1 MPVDSSWLRQGAV
14 NVKQGSA
21 DIVGVGTLWKGQITA
36 GDLFLGP
43 DGAWYEVAA
52 AAADTSLQLR
62 TPYKGATAGN
72 QPYAVVR
79 NFTAQP
85 WSDTASRLSEMVLL
99 WRMTLKGF
107 NDVLRSDAPTVTLYD
122 EDGAGS
128 PVMSWKGADKA
139 IKDAMASIE
148 TARKVV
154 VDGSA
159 DLLAY
164 RDAAGASAK
173 AAKGSQDAAAN
184 SAKAAATS
192 ASAADGSNKAA
203 KASQDAAAGS
213 AGAAAGSAAAADD
226 SAKSAKSSQDAAA
239 ASAQAGAGSASAADA
254 SAKAAK
260 TSQDAAANSAK
271 ASASSASAAEASN
284 KAAKA
289 SQGAAADS
297 ASAAAVSATA
307 ADASAKAAKASQDA
321 AADSASAAAASAT
334 ASDGSAKAA
343 ANSAKAAASSE
354 AKLKDAAAAVEAAKQ
369 IATTKADKATTLAG
383 YGIDDGPLCVFRGE
397 LSGQMDINDCR
408 LNGWYRQ
415 AANANAASG
424 SNYPPLKDAGA
435 LTVQTSGNMTFQQY
449 QTYSYRNTQL
459 YFRSL
464 YNGQWGEWRRV
475 WHDANFDPTT
485 KADKATTLAG
495 YGITDAQPQSAN
507 LAALAKLDAVGL
519 YTRTGAG
526 GATVRTLT
534 AGQGIS
540 VTNGDGKA
548 GNPAI
553 GLSSDSATALQ
564 RVRGTI
570 KEVFVPGDR
579 DTFYPVGVSPDISDM
594 DSGYVM
600 SVRVSRPWVHK
611 DQDGLGSYSADV
623 WARLSRWGNT
633 VGEVFSIMQRQGNG
647 TYTWGLGRVEV
658 RGRSRW
664 LILWLRGGMSHTIQ
678 LLDIVSDLK
687 ILMPG
692 KDGKLVSL
700 ESAQYG
706 NEVWEPLK
714 GDDKQPLYGLL
725 NVETRPHA
733 PLQFNS
739 LEKAD
744 AIFVPRPATD
754 TAGANGYL
762 IPGAYRV
769 ELGGHSALLADIQ
782 CDGGSTPRL
791 QLIARYG
798 NELWFRT
805 ARDRHEVWD
814 GVGLQQNR
822 IWHSGNFDP
831 SAPRAAA
838 QFTRATLPAAGS
850 MPGGIA
856 YITDGP
862 SGPTHVFSNGQ
873 KWRVPALTDL

>member
-14 NVKQGSA
+14 NVKQGST

-62 TPYKGATAGN
+62 TPYQGATAGN

-122 EDGAGS
+122 EAGAGF

-139 IKDAMASIE
+139 IKDALAGMEA
-148 TARKVV
+148 ARKVV

-173 AAKGSQDAAAN
+173 AAKTSQDASGVSAAAAAN
-184 SAKAAATS
+184 SLAAVRLSESNVAASLATVRDLQGKAQ
-192 ASAADGSNKAA
+192 
-203 KASQDAAAGS
+203 ASQV
-213 AGAAAGSAAAADD
+213 
-226 SAKSAKSSQDAAA
+226 
-239 ASAQAGAGSASAADA
+239 AADA
-254 SAKAAK
+254 SAKAA
-260 TSQDAAANSAK
+260 
-271 ASASSASAAEASN
+271 ASS
-284 KAAKA
+284 
-289 SQGAAADS
+289 Q
-297 ASAAAVSATA
+297 
-307 ADASAKAAKASQDA
+307 
-321 AADSASAAAASAT
+321 AAAAT
-334 ASDGSAKAA
+334 
-343 ANSAKAAASSE
+343 SE
-354 AKLKDAAAAVEAAKQ
+354 AKLADAASVVDQARQISSTMVKKGDPIKVAAPNGAGAALDVFSTGSGKLTAYGPKGDGCLLDLDAVPADGDQSSSIRMFRAVKTTGPAMLDMYAADGTSTLVHRFGVRGTDSYLHQQGGRVQIGRVGMPSRLDVVGSVRANTFRAAKGLPNNDDASVGFAFGPDGDTGMFTDYSGQ
-369 IATTKADKATTLAG
+369 NENTGSRTINLRVDSQDVLIADVTGGMWAKG
-383 YGIDDGPLCVFRGE
+383 YGWLHEKF
-397 LSGQMDINDCR
+397 
-408 LNGWYRQ
+408 
-415 AANANAASG
+415 AS
-424 SNYPPLKDAGA
+424 
-435 LTVQTSGNMTFQQY
+435 
-449 QTYSYRNTQL
+449 
-459 YFRSL
+459 
-464 YNGQWGEWRRV
+464 
-475 WHDANFDPTT
+475 
-485 KADKATTLAG
+485 KATTLAG

-519 YTRTGAG
+519 YASTGAG

-540 VTNGDGKA
+540 VANGDGKA

-553 GLSSDSATALQ
+553 GLSSDSAAALQ

-579 DTFYPVGVSPDISDM
+579 DTFYPVGVSPNGDEVG
-594 DSGYVM
+594 SGYTM
-600 SVRVSRPWVHK
+600 AVRVFRSWVHEGEP
-611 DQDGLGSYSADV
+611 GLGSYSADI
-623 WARLSRWGNT
+623 WARLSCWGNT
-633 VGEVFSIMQRQGNG
+633 AGEVFSVMQRQGG
-647 TYTWGLGRVEV
+647 GAYSWGVGRVEA
-658 RGRSRW
+658 RGRTPW

-678 LLDIVSDLK
+678 LLDVVSDLK
-687 ILMPG
+687 ILLPG
-692 KDGKLVSL
+692 KDGKVVTY
-700 ESAQYG
+700 ESAQFG

-725 NVETRPHA
+725 NFEVRPHA
-733 PLQFNS
+733 PLKFES
-739 LEKAD
+739 LERSEQ
-744 AIFVPRPATD
+744 IFVPRPATD
-754 TAGANGYL
+754 VAGANGYL

-769 ELGGHSALLADIQ
+769 ELGGQSALLAEIQ

-791 QLIARYG
+791 QLIAKYG

-805 ARDRHEVWD
+805 ARDRHENWD

-831 SAPRAAA
+831 SAPRVAA

-850 MPGGIA
+850 MPGAIA

>member
-52 AAADTSLQLR
+52 AAADASLQLR
-62 TPYKGATAGN
+62 TPYAGATAGN
-72 QPYAVVR
+72 QPYAIVR

-122 EDGAGS
+122 EDGAGF
-128 PVMSWKGADKA
+128 PVMSWKAADKA
-139 IKDAMASIE
+139 VKDALAGMEA
-148 TARKVV
+148 ARKVV

-173 AAKGSQDAAAN
+173 AAASSQ
-184 SAKAAATS
+184 
-192 ASAADGSNKAA
+192 
-203 KASQDAAAGS
+203 
-213 AGAAAGSAAAADD
+213 AAAA
-226 SAKSAKSSQDAAA
+226 A
-239 ASAQAGAGSASAADA
+239 
-254 SAKAAK
+254 
-260 TSQDAAANSAK
+260 
-271 ASASSASAAEASN
+271 
-284 KAAKA
+284 
-289 SQGAAADS
+289 
-297 ASAAAVSATA
+297 
-307 ADASAKAAKASQDA
+307 
-321 AADSASAAAASAT
+321 
-334 ASDGSAKAA
+334 
-343 ANSAKAAASSE
+343 SE
-354 AKLKDAAAAVEAAKQ
+354 AKLKDASAAVEAAKQ

-397 LSGQMDINDCR
+397 LPGQMDINDCR

-415 AANANAASG
+415 STNANAASG

-449 QTYSYRNTQL
+449 QTYSYKNTQL

-507 LAALAKLDAVGL
+507 LTALSKLDAVGL
-519 YTRTGAG
+519 YTSTGAG

-540 VTNGDGKA
+540 VVNGDGKA

-564 RVRGTI
+564 RVGGTI
-570 KEVFVPGDR
+570 KDVFVPGDR
-579 DTFYPVGVSPDISDM
+579 DTFYPIGVSVKSVGLYA
-594 DSGYVM
+594 GYAMKLRV
-600 SVRVSRPWVHK
+600 VRQEMHQ
-611 DQDGLGSYSADV
+611 DQASLGSYSADI
-623 WARLSRWGNT
+623 WARVSCWGN
-633 VGEVFSIMQRQGNG
+633 VPGEVFSVMQRQGNG
-647 TYTWGLGRVEV
+647 SYTWGLGRVEP
-658 RGRSRW
+658 RGRTAW
-664 LILWLRGGMSHTIQ
+664 LIIWLRGGMTHKVQ
-678 LLDIVSDLK
+678 LLDVVGELD

-692 KDGKLVSL
+692 KDGNLVSF

-714 GDDKQPLYGLL
+714 GDDKQPLYGAL
-725 NVETRPHA
+725 NFEIRPQA
-733 PLQFNS
+733 PLKFES
-739 LEKAD
+739 LEKAG

-754 TAGANGYL
+754 VAGANGYL
-762 IPGAYRV
+762 IPGAYCV
-769 ELGGHSALLADIQ
+769 ELGGQSALLADIQ
-782 CDGGSTPRL
+782 CGGGSTPRL
-791 QLIARYG
+791 QLIALYG

-805 ARDRHEVWD
+805 ARDRNENFD
-814 GVGLQQNR
+814 GVSFQQNR

-831 SAPRAAA
+831 GAPRMAA